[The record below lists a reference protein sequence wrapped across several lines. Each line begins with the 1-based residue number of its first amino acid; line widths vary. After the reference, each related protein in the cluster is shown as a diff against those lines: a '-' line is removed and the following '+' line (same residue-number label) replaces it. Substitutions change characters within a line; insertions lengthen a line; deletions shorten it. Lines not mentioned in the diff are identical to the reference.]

1 MGLRPP
7 GLALDTAAVSPYCI
21 VAHVVGGGS
30 IHRIHR
36 KEPPTIVIPRQP
48 GATETRTKNRILKRV
63 FHRYETWEETK
74 AGLWKRPT
82 GELRGQLI
90 DQCALFM
97 ADTTQFHQAMLQ
109 VPIQW
114 PISCE
119 VNFTTRSVNR
129 QAWLG
134 HAACCIALNCPEEPT
149 RIAWWRLTQ
158 RQRDAAD
165 AAAAEVI
172 EAWEENYVRGLDAKG
187 KNRNKRA

>member
-1 MGLRPP
+1 MGP
-7 GLALDTAAVSPYCI
+7 GLALDPASRRYCHI
-21 VAHVVGGGS
+21 GLNVVGGGS
-30 IHRIHR
+30 IYRIHR
-36 KEPPTIVIPRQP
+36 KELSATVIPRQP
-48 GATETRTKNRILKRV
+48 GATETRTKNRTLKRV

-74 AGLWKRPT
+74 AGLWKRFT

-90 DQCALFM
+90 EQCAEFM
-97 ADTTQFHQAMLQ
+97 ADTTQFHQAMLK

-165 AAAAEVI
+165 TAAAEVI
-172 EAWEENYVRGLDAKG
+172 EAWEENYVRGLNAKG